1 MALAAT
7 PIPCGIMYQVRRS
20 RLCALVVLL
29 AVWLAGPASAAEPA
43 PGEVAAWV
51 TANTDIAPAQV
62 ALVTADHVYGFERLG
77 PVTATGEALALVR
90 TEAFADAA
98 PAVRGIQSWEAHL
111 LFDCRHSRVRVIRS
125 ANFGRRNRGG
135 PPAATE
141 EAGAWMAPSADQP
154 AAKLLDAACDPAFA
168 WPLRTNAPRLAMAR
182 TEPPIAEVQLEAPA
196 PTPGAYAVQVARG
209 PSAEGARRALK
220 DAHKALGSH
229 ANLVPVTEHSKLG
242 SRDRFTA
249 ALNGFTSEAEAT
261 QACATLRAAGRDCLV
276 RAAVTE
282 AAAAAAPPRYAV
294 QLAYGPSQ
302 EGAALAVRRARKA
315 LGAQAG
321 GLQDASEASADGAR
335 HAAVLAGFETAGAA
349 ARACDTLQRA
359 ALSCFARPAA
369 PLERVEAHAAHPSA
383 GGRTPG

>member
-1 MALAAT
+1 
-7 PIPCGIMYQVRRS
+7 MYQVRRS
-20 RLCALVVLL
+20 TLCALVALP
-29 AVWLAGPASAAEPA
+29 AAWLAGAAAAAEPA
-43 PGEVAAWV
+43 PAEVAAWV
-51 TANTDIAPAQV
+51 AENTDIAPAQI
-62 ALVTADHVYGFERLG
+62 ALVTPDHVYGFERLG

-98 PAVRGIQSWEAHL
+98 HAVRGTQSWEAHL
-111 LFDCRHSRVRVIRS
+111 LFDCRRSRVRVIRS
-125 ANFGRRNRGG
+125 ANFGRRNRDG

-154 AAKLLDAACDPAFA
+154 AAKLLGAACDPAFA

-182 TEPPIAEVQLEAPA
+182 TNLPTAEVKPEALA
-196 PTPGAYAVQVARG
+196 PGAYAVQVARG
-209 PSAEGARRALK
+209 PSAEGARRALRE
-220 DAHKALGSH
+220 ALKALGTR

-249 ALNGFTSEAEAT
+249 ALNGFASEAEAA
-261 QACATLRAAGRDCLV
+261 QACAALRAAGRDCLV

-282 AAAAAAPPRYAV
+282 AAAAASPRYAV

-315 LGAQAG
+315 LGAQAA
-321 GLQDASEASADGAR
+321 GLSDASEASADGAR

-349 ARACDTLQRA
+349 ARACETLQRA
-359 ALSCFARPAA
+359 ALSCFARPATAA
-369 PLERVEAHAAHPSA
+369 PERVEAHAAHAREGADPS
-383 GGRTPG
+383 